1 MNRFIQLTAIVL
13 SATLLSGCVIAIG
26 NDAFDADED
35 WQERQEKNA
44 AYIQHLDLGRSVASV
59 ESELG
64 APDFVESFQ
73 RDGDVFRVLYYRTQR
88 IHDDRRT
95 TMDETTPLVF
105 IDRDLVGWGVSAI
118 DKATR

>member
-1 MNRFIQLTAIVL
+1 MNRFIQLFATVL
-13 SATLLSGCVIAIG
+13 LATSLNGCVIAIG

-35 WQERQEKNA
+35 WQVRQERNA
-44 AYIQHLDLGRSVASV
+44 AYIRHLDLGRSVASI

-105 IDRDLVGWGVSAI
+105 VDRDLIGWGVSAI